1 MLAWLL
7 FVLVGQKERN
17 VSEFKAGD
25 MVVTDQNI
33 AFLID
38 AVNVQ
43 TCEAV
48 NVCGN
53 GVMTVHH
60 FDNLRPLR
68 TCDDEASKYYLHYI
82 IRRECANTAGVWAR
96 ENLRAIDRREQADSC
111 RKSDPKP
118 TSGS

>member
-1 MLAWLL
+1 MT
-7 FVLVGQKERN
+7 
-17 VSEFKAGD
+17 EFKAGD
-25 MVVTDQNI
+25 MVVTGQNI

-38 AVNVQ
+38 AVNEE
-43 TCEAV
+43 TREAA
-48 NVCGN
+48 NVCCSGTIA
-53 GVMTVHH
+53 VYP
-60 FDNLRPLR
+60 FDCLVSVR